1 MSVDSQHIHIEFHR
15 IAGDILSEAVA
26 EFGDTAKNIDRRT
39 EEYRFVQL
47 KEKNVH
53 SLKQRLEDAA
63 NVLVQKHQH
72 HQQLHELQLSLHQI
86 IKDYLH
92 QFVMRL
98 MSMY

>member
-1 MSVDSQHIHIEFHR
+1 MGVDSQHIHVEFHR
-15 IAGDILSEAVA
+15 IAGDILSEAVE
-26 EFGDTAKNIDRRT
+26 EFETTAKNINRRT

-53 SLKQRLEDAA
+53 TLKQRLEDAA

-72 HQQLHELQLSLHQI
+72 HLQLRELQLSLQQI

-92 QFVMRL
+92 QFVMKL
-98 MSMY
+98 MTI

>member
-1 MSVDSQHIHIEFHR
+1 MGTDSQHIHVEFHR
-15 IAGDILSEAVA
+15 VAGDILSQAVE
-26 EFGDTAKNIDRRT
+26 EFKDTPKNIDRRT

-72 HQQLHELQLSLHQI
+72 HLQLRELQLSLHQI

-98 MSMY
+98 MAI